1 MRQRP
6 AEIDLGLDDPAV
18 SDGQD
23 FGIAETLAV
32 RALSFICHEHPL
44 AVGNQVDE
52 LKFGNRPAVGPAA
65 LEIGLAIDAIVQ
77 RTGEVKIVGDD
88 GFDRRPVLVDVSLVG
103 GFRLLL
109 TCQKSHTA
117 FQKPVAPIFA

>member
-32 RALSFICHEHPL
+32 RALSFVCHEHPL
-44 AVGNQVDE
+44 AVGNQIDE
-52 LKFGNRPAVGPAA
+52 FKPRNRFAIGPAA
-65 LEIGLAIDAIVQ
+65 VEIGL
-77 RTGEVKIVGDD
+77 RSMRLSSGLVK
-88 GFDRRPVLVDVSLVG
+88 
-103 GFRLLL
+103 
-109 TCQKSHTA
+109 
-117 FQKPVAPIFA
+117 